1 MSTNQNEN
9 IKYALCYIPLV
20 AIVILFIEENKT
32 EDLKKHIRYWII
44 LFTIYLLITIFVS
57 LFFFKLAF
65 IVNWLVVLTYFILSW
80 ILWYKVYEWNDAKVD
95 ILDDITDKVKDT
107 FK

>member
-20 AIVILFIEENKT
+20 AIVILFIEDNKS

-44 LFTIYLLITIFVS
+44 LFSIYLLITIFVS
-57 LFFFKLAF
+57 LFFFKLSF

-80 ILWYKVYEWNDAKVD
+80 ILGYKVYEWNDTKVD